1 MQVQHLINFNYS
13 RCAQVPS
20 HSLQLLFENIF
31 AFVTGFYN
39 LLLLTAK
46 RVRSGCFSVDTDELG
61 NTKTEHSGT
70 ILKGIA
76 GIVTFTAFTTLL
88 HAR

>member
-1 MQVQHLINFNYS
+1 MFLYGVFGEHISTRF
-13 RCAQVPS
+13 RKW
-20 HSLQLLFENIF
+20 E
-31 AFVTGFYN
+31 GFYN

-70 ILKGIA
+70 ILTGIA
-76 GIVTFTAFTTLL
+76 CNIYCFYNSIACALSN
-88 HAR
+88 